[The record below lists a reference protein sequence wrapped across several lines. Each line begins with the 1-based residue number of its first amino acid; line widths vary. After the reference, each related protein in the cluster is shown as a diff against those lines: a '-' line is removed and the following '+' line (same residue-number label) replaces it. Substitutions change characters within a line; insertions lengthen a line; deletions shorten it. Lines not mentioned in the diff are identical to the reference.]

1 MVIQNIHTK
10 VKYNVTPEEW
20 AGMGTK
26 KTFKIIEEDKDE
38 QTVSNVVP
46 PRERVIKKTAD
57 ENKTTNYKK

>member
-26 KTFKIIEEDKDE
+26 KIFKVLEEE
-38 QTVSNVVP
+38 QTQTVSNIVP
-46 PRERVIKKTAD
+46 PKERVFKKQAD
-57 ENKTTNYKK
+57 ESKTTNENK